1 MQTADGYRI
10 HAGLEVWWPG
20 GGYDPHHGQRVLHGT
35 VIGTGRKWVKIA
47 RAKSKDREKWNRP
60 HAITKQ
66 APTSLYT
73 TKRGARSVRNDEE

>member
-1 MQTADGYRI
+1 MQTADGHYI
-10 HAGLEVWWPG
+10 HPGLEVWWPG
-20 GGYDPHHGQRVLHGT
+20 GGHDPRHGQRVLHGS

-66 APTSLYT
+66 APDSLYT
-73 TKRGARSVRNDEE
+73 TREGAKNARIEEQ